1 MTIAHSEWFIAL
13 GYWFINTAGI
23 GGIIVTG
30 VFLTLLLVYAR
41 VLRWVHEGGETDE
54 ITGGKPHA
62 HA

>member
-1 MTIAHSEWFIAL
+1 MAL

-41 VLRWVHEGGETDE
+41 VLHWVHEGGKTDE
-54 ITGGKPHA
+54 ITGGEPHA